1 MFASRRRVLQLAGL
15 GGFAVLTGRTAWLQ
29 VVDGPDLAAEA
40 KKERTVSWVDR
51 ARRGPIVDRDGTILA
66 SSTTSYDI
74 GVNQVKIAQYV
85 RTESVT
91 DPKTGAET
99 TRVVGYGAAAAAD
112 QMAEL
117 LGKDKQELG
126 AAMVGES
133 TYAVIAQDVAPDTW
147 RKINALSIPG
157 VEPDQ
162 RTRRTYPSGTVAG
175 NVIGYTYEGEG
186 RTLIGSAGLE
196 LTQNS
201 RLTGKDGKGSVE
213 IGKTGQIIPTGDYVE
228 VSSVPGQTVRMTIN
242 ADLQAVAQQAIDEVV
257 TAQGA
262 DWGSVVVMEPN
273 TGKLLVMADS
283 HAVDPADPGKT
294 DAADRNARTVQA
306 IFEPG
311 SVGKVITFAAA
322 LEEGTINT
330 TQTWDVPYSW
340 TAPNGQSFHDSH
352 EHEDQVLTA
361 AEILAE
367 SSNVGT
373 VQVGDTVDD
382 QVRYDYMRSFG
393 FGEVTGIEMPAESAG
408 LISKPSTWDDR
419 TRYTTMF
426 GQGIAGTALQAVQVL
441 ATVANKGVRV
451 APRVIDAWIDSEG
464 NETAQSQPEGVRVIS
479 EKTASTLT
487 EMLIG
492 VTQSGGTAEAASLD
506 GYLVA
511 GKTGTTEILTESGTV
526 ASFVGFTPARDPA
539 IAVSVIVYRPGG
551 IYGGTVSAPV
561 FRKIALAALH
571 HLGIAPDPSVIAA
584 QAAAEADAQ
593 AEKATEAAGVS
604 TGSGSGG

>member
-257 TAQGA
+257 NAQGA
-262 DWGSVVVMEPN
+262 DWGSVVVMEPK

-487 EMLIG
+487 EMLLG

-593 AEKATEAAGVS
+593 AEKAAEAAGVS